1 MDKDTVTLRIRE
13 RLDARMLPRVIPSL
27 MREPGRPTSPR
38 GNIYKD
44 SSIGVAKCAACDD
57 PGAQIAYQFRTA
69 ESSGSTADA
78 TESGRKSVNGVSRG
92 QTRWK
97 CRMTLRD
104 NKPDLS
110 GGTVLAASLRHDE
123 GRMRVVREKRA
134 SRGPG

>member
-57 PGAQIAYQFRTA
+57 PGAQIAYQFPDGRILRFHGRCHRIW
-69 ESSGSTADA
+69 EEECQRGLKRPDA
-78 TESGRKSVNGVSRG
+78 VEMPNDAPG
-92 QTRWK
+92 Q
-97 CRMTLRD
+97 
-104 NKPDLS
+104 
-110 GGTVLAASLRHDE
+110 
-123 GRMRVVREKRA
+123 
-134 SRGPG
+134 